1 MNLFQDLAIA
11 YRILA
16 EHGIIDAYGHVSVRS
31 PTNPERFWMAR
42 SIPPELVTEGD
53 MMEFGMNS
61 EPIDA
66 QGRSP
71 VNERFIHG
79 EVYKSRPEVMAVVHN
94 HSPSVIPFSCT
105 GAVLRPIFHMSAF
118 IGQGVPNWEIREA
131 KEGTDMLVRDTYL
144 GAALAK
150 TLGGHPAALMRGHG
164 AIVVGESLQVAI
176 GRSVYL
182 EQNARMQYQAELL
195 AGRTQGPIT
204 FMDEKEVAANVV
216 WQDYGR
222 FWNLV
227 RSKMLKTLEAE
238 KAELLVQTT

>member
-1 MNLFQDLAIA
+1 MTVFQDLVIA

-16 EHGIIDAYGHVSVRS
+16 EHGIIDAYGHISVRS

-42 SIPPELVTEGD
+42 SIAPELVTEAD
-53 MMEFGMNS
+53 LMEFDMQS

-71 VNERFIHG
+71 VMERFIHG
-79 EVYKSRPEVMAVVHN
+79 EVYKKRPEVMAVVHN
-94 HSPSVIPFSCT
+94 HSPSVIPFCCT
-105 GAVLRPIFHMSAF
+105 NTTLRPIFHMSAF

-144 GAALAK
+144 GESLARK
-150 TLGGHPAALMRGHG
+150 LAHHPAALMRGHG
-164 AIVVGESLQVAI
+164 AVVIGENLAVAV

-182 EQNARMQYQAELL
+182 EQNARMQFQAQML
-195 AGRTQGPIT
+195 AGPDGQIT
-204 FMDEKEVAANVV
+204 FMDEKEVAANVA
-216 WQDYGR
+216 WQEYGR

-227 RSKMLKTLEAE
+227 RTKMLKKLEAE
-238 KAELLVQTT
+238 NIA

>member
-1 MNLFQDLAIA
+1 MSLFQDLVIA
-11 YRILA
+11 NRILA
-16 EHGIIDAYGHVSVRS
+16 EYGVVDAYGHVSVRS

-42 SIPPELVTEGD
+42 SVPPELVTEAD
-53 MMEFGMNS
+53 VMEFGMNS
-61 EPIDA
+61 EPVDA

-79 EVYKSRPEVMAVVHN
+79 EVYKLRPEVMAVVHN

-105 GAVLRPIFHMSAF
+105 GAALKPIFHMSAF
-118 IGQGVPNWEIREA
+118 IGLGVPTWEIREA

-150 TLGGHPAALMRGHG
+150 KLGGHPAALMRGHG
-164 AIVVGESLQVAI
+164 AVVVGESLQVAV

-182 EQNARMQYQAELL
+182 EQNARMQFQAEML
-195 AGRTQGPIT
+195 AGRTQGSIT
-204 FMDEKEVAANVV
+204 FMDDKEVAANVV
-216 WQDYGR
+216 WQEYGR

-227 RSKMLKTLEAE
+227 RHKMLKTLESE
-238 KAELLVQTT
+238 KSQ